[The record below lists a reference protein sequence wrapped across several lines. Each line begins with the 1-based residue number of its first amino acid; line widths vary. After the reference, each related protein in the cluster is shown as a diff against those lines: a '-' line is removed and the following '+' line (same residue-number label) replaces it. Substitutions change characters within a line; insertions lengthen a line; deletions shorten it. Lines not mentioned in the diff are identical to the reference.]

1 MEEQLERRVDFATI
15 DLRLA
20 EQYKAQIASS
30 ASIATRFHNALVGG
44 YQSAVESVAGIL
56 VFFAEHGP
64 SASPFSRRRPA
75 TCVAD
80 GRVLRH

>member
-1 MEEQLERRVDFATI
+1 LERRVDFATI

-30 ASIATRFHNALVGG
+30 SPSSATRFPSPW
-44 YQSAVESVAGIL
+44 SAVIKVRSNSVAGIL
-56 VFFAEHGP
+56 VFFAEYGP
-64 SASPFSRRRPA
+64 SASPFSRRRSG

-80 GRVLRH
+80 GRVLRR